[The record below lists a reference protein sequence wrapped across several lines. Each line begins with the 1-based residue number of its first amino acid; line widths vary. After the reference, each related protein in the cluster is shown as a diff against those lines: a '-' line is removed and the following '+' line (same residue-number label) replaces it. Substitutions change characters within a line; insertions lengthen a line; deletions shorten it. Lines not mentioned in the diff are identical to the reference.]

1 MKIKLPS
8 LRNLVTDA
16 HRNGAV
22 ANRFRVTQ
30 DEAARI
36 RKAESRGGHQAG
48 LSEVLLILREKN
60 QARR

>member
-16 HRNGAV
+16 HRSGAV
-22 ANRFRVTQ
+22 ANRFRVTP
-30 DEAARI
+30 DEATRI
-36 RKAESRGGHQAG
+36 RRAERRGGHQAG
-48 LSEVLLILREKN
+48 LAEVLLILREKN